1 MKGRVDMSEVKNPE
15 GSDHQKTWKPEQA
28 LQLWNHF
35 AGVGAADKNTMV
47 TVASWLLGLSAAII
61 GYIVTQRVNA
71 NSPGVLTEPEKVIF
85 YALLG
90 IVISL
95 VAGYVAI
102 LYGGYSNR
110 NWAAADYIAE
120 EQQWYSLLPTHR
132 QKPVAGQPS
141 FLAAVAKRR
150 ARPHDPTLELAP
162 IFTLFVVLAAC
173 AAAAHL
179 GFLIWSAV
187 LILKRS

>member
-1 MKGRVDMSEVKNPE
+1 MSEVKNPE
-15 GSDHQKTWKPEQA
+15 GSHDQKTWEPEQA

-35 AGVGAADKNTMV
+35 ASVGAADKNTMV

-102 LYGGYSNR
+102 LYAGYSNR

-120 EQQWYSLLPTHR
+120 QQQWYSLLPTHR
-132 QKPVAGQPS
+132 QKPAARQPS
-141 FLAAVAKRR
+141 FLAAVAKQR

-173 AAAAHL
+173 AAATHL

-187 LILKRS
+187 LMLKCSCRG